1 MTATLLVIV
10 AAYLVGALS
19 GGLLIGRLLGKADLR
34 AAGSGNAGATNALRT
49 GGRLYGVLVLLFDL
63 AKGVVAAGL
72 LPLVVA
78 GGPGWLAFACG
89 AAAVIGH
96 VYPVYFGFAG
106 GKGAATLIGVLL
118 VLAPGLLVPGVVTF
132 VAVLVLSGM
141 VSLSILLAMGAVVL
155 AQAVWMW
162 PALGSAPV
170 LFAFAMWLLMLF
182 THRSNVA
189 RILAGEESR
198 FERVM
203 LLRRRR

>member
-1 MTATLLVIV
+1 MIATLLVIV
-10 AAYLVGALS
+10 AAYLIGALS

-78 GGPGWLAFACG
+78 GGPVWLAFACG

-96 VYPVYFGFAG
+96 IYPVYFGFAG

-118 VLAPGLLVPGVVTF
+118 VLAPGPLVPGVLTF
-132 VAVLVLSGM
+132 VVVLVLSGM

-155 AQAVWMW
+155 AQAVWAW
-162 PALGSAPV
+162 PALGSAPI
-170 LFAFAMWLLMLF
+170 LFAVAMWLLMLF

-189 RILAGEESR
+189 RLMAGEESR

>member
-1 MTATLLVIV
+1 MIATLLVIV

-63 AKGVVAAGL
+63 AKGLVAAGL
-72 LPLVVA
+72 LPLLLA
-78 GGPGWLAFACG
+78 SAPDWLAFACG
-89 AAAVIGH
+89 AAAVVGH
-96 VYPVYFGFAG
+96 VYPVYFGFTG

-118 VLAPGLLVPGVVTF
+118 VLAPGPLVPGVLTF
-132 VAVLVLSGM
+132 IVVLVLSGM
-141 VSLSILLAMGAVVL
+141 VSLSILLAMGAVLL
-155 AQAVWMW
+155 AQIAWLW
-162 PALGSAPV
+162 PAVGSPPV
-170 LFAFAMWLLMLF
+170 LFALVMWLLMLF
-182 THRSNVA
+182 THRSNLCRLV
-189 RILAGEESR
+189 AGEESR